1 MWSGD
6 IGQLFRMRGQ
16 RVGAES
22 ERAAAKRW
30 SSFTSWQCSC
40 RWRSPRTDEVV
51 VGPIRRVVEAS
62 IVHRMLEEQRG
73 DARDTKS
80 VRGAR
85 GSRVQPKQ
93 LRVGHA
99 LVL

>member
-1 MWSGD
+1 MFVPLEKPKDKGE
-6 IGQLFRMRGQ
+6 IQ
-16 RVGAES
+16 RCMDPTRCLVD
-22 ERAAAKRW
+22 
-30 SSFTSWQCSC
+30 
-40 RWRSPRTDEVV
+40 RSDEVV
-51 VGPIRRVVEAS
+51 VGTIRRVVEAS